1 MNGTI
6 STLQDE
12 IKKNLSTQSKEK
24 FKFIMVVLLSN
35 LFVALLCFSFMDSSD
50 KSNELIA
57 PQKASQKGHQY
68 LVVPV
73 SSLLIEETPVSSSQT
88 HTLVDIYSP
97 DNKLLAQKAL
107 IKEFIKSE
115 SGLRHFKFEIKS
127 EDIINFKELR
137 EGGVLVVPYVPKN
150 ELSKT
155 KSLVKKTKGSLYEVD
170 Y

>member
-12 IKKNLSTQSKEK
+12 IKKNLSIQSKEK
-24 FKFIMVVLLSN
+24 FKFIMVVLISN
-35 LFVALLCFSFMDSSD
+35 IFVAFLCISFMDTSD
-50 KSNELIA
+50 KSNVL
-57 PQKASQKGHQY
+57 KATPKVSQTGHQF

-73 SSLLIEETPVSSSQT
+73 SSLLIEEAPESSNQT
-88 HTLVDIYSP
+88 QTFVDIYSP

-107 IKEFIKSE
+107 IREFIKSE

-137 EGGVLVVPYVPKN
+137 EGGVLVVPYVPKIEPALKN
-150 ELSKT
+150 
-155 KSLVKKTKGSLYEVD
+155 SLVKKTKGSLYEVD